1 MSVSIAEHSQTKI
14 FFKKNCLLH
23 NKKFVFAGS
32 LDYIYPQNRDMKGG
46 IVW

>member
-1 MSVSIAEHSQTKI
+1 MPASPAAAPKSKD
-14 FFKKNCLLH
+14 FFPKNCLLH

-32 LDYIYPQNRDMKGG
+32 LDYIYTQNRDMKGG